1 MRCKMNAMVGFI
13 PPAVRRFFLRIRVGG
28 VCALLL
34 LLFSLGGI
42 ADPAAQPATQ
52 QSNAPQQNNIVL
64 EGTVRDTTGNPVAG
78 ALVFLEEKGGARLVK
93 TATNPDGT
101 FAFTLAK
108 PGTYAVRAEK
118 DSLRSVTKPPLV
130 LKLGEKQNCDLTLAA
145 ESDSQDTSKP
155 SPQSSAGSLGA
166 IQLADEPNFTVA
178 GVTDW
183 SNAGLHGSDARART
197 SDELAKETLALKS
210 APAETSATAPPNAD
224 YVLAEQYRSKGDFAR
239 AREAARK
246 SLAAADTSATHR
258 LLGDLNERLGDPLQ
272 AVHEFELAA
281 HMDPSEQS
289 YLEWGAELLLH
300 KAPQPAA
307 QVFEKGSNAHPESA
321 KMLAGLGAALYAAGS
336 FEEAALRLC
345 AASDLN
351 PADPAPYLFLGE
363 MEKSAPAALPCA
375 QEKLARFA
383 KLQPENPRANYYY
396 AMTLWK
402 QERGQEAQS
411 NRSRAEALLEKAI
424 KADPNFAEAYVQ
436 LGVLYAT
443 RGDFQIAIENY
454 KKAIAANPLLSDA
467 HYQLSLAYK
476 RTGGETKA
484 HQEFEVYQQTQK
496 AETAAADRQ
505 RHELRQFMIILKDPS
520 PSTPTPPTPSPSTPH

>member
-1 MRCKMNAMVGFI
+1 MNAMVGFI
-13 PPAVRRFFLRIRVGG
+13 PPMVRSFFLRICVGG

-34 LLFSLGGI
+34 LLFSLTQI
-42 ADPAAQPATQ
+42 ADLAAQPAAQ

-64 EGTVRDTTGNPVAG
+64 EGTVRDATGNPVAE

-93 TATNPDGT
+93 TTTNPDGT

-118 DSLRSVTKPPLV
+118 NSLRSVTKPPLV
-130 LKLGEKQNCDLTLAA
+130 LKLGEKQDCDVTLAA
-145 ESDSQDTSKP
+145 VSNGKETSKP
-155 SPQSSAGSLGA
+155 SIQSSAGSLGA

-210 APAETSATAPPNAD
+210 ASADKSATAPPNAD
-224 YVLAEQYRSKGDFAR
+224 YVSAEQYRSKGDFIGAR
-239 AREAARK
+239 DAARK
-246 SLAAADTSATHR
+246 SLSASDTPAAHR
-258 LLGDLNERLGDPLQ
+258 LLGDLDERLGDPLE
-272 AVHEFELAA
+272 AVREFEIAA
-281 HMDPSEQS
+281 RMDPSEQN

-307 QVFEKGSNAHPESA
+307 QVFEKGSTEHPESA
-321 KMLAGLGAALYAAGS
+321 KLLAGLGAALYAAGS
-336 FEEAALRLC
+336 FEEGALRLC

-383 KLQPENPRANYYY
+383 KQQPENPHANYYY
-396 AMTLWK
+396 AVTLWK
-402 QERGQEAQS
+402 QERGEGTPS
-411 NRSRAEALLEKAI
+411 NRSRTEALLEKAI

-436 LGVLYAT
+436 LGMLHAS
-443 RGDFQIAIENY
+443 RGDFQIAIDNF
-454 KKAIAANPLLSDA
+454 KRAIAVNPTLSDA

-476 RTGGETKA
+476 RTGDEAKA
-484 HQEFEVYQQTQK
+484 HQEIEAYQQTQK

-505 RHELRQFMIILKDPS
+505 RHELRQFMIILKDPAAAPPAPS
-520 PSTPTPPTPSPSTPH
+520 NTPPSTPN